1 MLPAMLERFRNAAK
15 RLKREVLTLYVAL
28 RDPRTPWAA
37 RIVGACVVGYALSP
51 IDLIPDFV
59 PVLGLLDDLVIVPA
73 GVWLCLRLMPSDVI
87 ERARLEAL
95 KLETKPVSLVGLAFM
110 VIVWLMALAWVL
122 RVLKVW

>member
-1 MLPAMLERFRNAAK
+1 MLERFKVAVK

-28 RDPRTPWAA
+28 QDPRTPWAA

-59 PVLGLLDDLVIVPA
+59 PVLGLLDDFLIVPA
-73 GVWLCLRLMPSDVI
+73 GVWLCLRLMPPDVI
-87 ERARLEAL
+87 DRARLEAL
-95 KLETKPVSLVGLAFM
+95 KLEKKPASLGGLAFM
-110 VIVWLMALAWVL
+110 VVVWLGALAWML